1 MNTDVLEDS
10 KQSLTEAEGSDS
22 DFIKEYMEY
31 ADIFEAPPE
40 AHEAVAMTT
49 ISAVAN
55 GKVWIQN
62 GGQKITLDDWCLLL
76 SGSGVGRNTLVS
88 LLWPVL
94 EGGELKELP
103 RNTIWG
109 SKQGFY
115 QDLAENPTAFF
126 VWEELSSTLKA
137 LSDSRFGEAKQWLTN
152 CYDNERKPAD
162 TQYRRTGSTQD
173 TPGIVFSAPPRL
185 SILAT
190 SSYEWFTSSLSAE
203 DSMGGFIPRWR
214 LIELPD
220 SDRAIPTPKRPLKGA
235 IPDLAD
241 CLREVGKLKGA
252 VDLSNVEDDYAD
264 WYVSTRKR
272 FREQPNGAMAEAFW
286 NRHRVHL
293 LKLAAIYAMA
303 TSGDLVV
310 TPRAMERA
318 IETARKT
325 EKTIFK
331 LLPTGMSAEGA
342 AVDKLQLAVHK
353 AGPGGLLRSEFTRA
367 FQHIRTSERDS
378 RLRTLQQAKAIT
390 SFGRPTD
397 GRKAEVLVHKDHL
410 SAHAQ
415 QFPED
420 ESWG

>member
-1 MNTDVLEDS
+1 MSTHVLEDS
-10 KQSLTEAEGSDS
+10 KQSLTEPEGSDS
-22 DFIKEYMEY
+22 DFIKDYVKY
-31 ADIFEAPPE
+31 ADIFEAPSE

-49 ISAVAN
+49 ISAAAN
-55 GKVWIQN
+55 GRVWIPN
-62 GGQKITLDDWCLLL
+62 GGQIITLDDWSLLL

-94 EGGELKELP
+94 EGGELEELP

-152 CYDNERKPAD
+152 CYDNMRKPAD
-162 TQYRRTGSTQD
+162 TQYRRTGNTQD
-173 TPGIVFSAPPRL
+173 TPGIVFTAAPRL

-190 SSYEWFTSSLSAE
+190 SSYEWFISSLSAE

-214 LIELPD
+214 LVELPD
-220 SDRAIPTPKRPLKGA
+220 SDRAIPTPKEPKVAA
-235 IPDLAD
+235 IPNLAD
-241 CLREVGKLKGA
+241 CLREVRKLKGP
-252 VDLSNVEDDYAD
+252 VDLKKVKGDYAD
-264 WYVSTRKR
+264 WYMSTRKR

-286 NRHRVHL
+286 NRHRVQL
-293 LKLAAIYAMA
+293 LKLAAIYAMS

-310 TPRAMERA
+310 TPSAIQRA

-325 EKTIFK
+325 EQTIFK

-342 AVDKLQLAVHK
+342 AVDKLQLAILK

-367 FQHIRTSERDS
+367 FQHIRPHEREG
-378 RLRTLQQAKAIT
+378 RLRTLREAKTIT

-397 GRKAEVLVHKDHL
+397 GRPAEVLVHKAHIE
-410 SAHAQ
+410 AHAQ
-415 QFPED
+415 QFPKD
-420 ESWG
+420 VKWD